1 MESEDDVNPLEKYLE
16 KGEGEQVEFKQ
27 TLNNEFK
34 IATTICSLA
43 NTRGG
48 ILLIGVKDDKTIAG
62 VDPEEEKYFLLK
74 AAEFHCRPPV
84 PLKVEELFITDE
96 YGGDQGEKVV
106 LKVTIQKSS
115 SKPHYAESK
124 KGKWI
129 AYLRQQDKTL
139 IAGDQA
145 VNIMEKDQDDD
156 VSLTYTKNEERLLSY
171 LQKNERIT
179 LKRYSDLVNISQ
191 RRARRE
197 LNDAL
202 GKGIIRILEHEKE
215 DYYVI

>member
-1 MESEDDVNPLEKYLE
+1 MENEEDLNPLKKYLK

-27 TLNNEFK
+27 TLNNGYK
-34 IATTICSLA
+34 IAKTICSLA
-43 NTRGG
+43 NTNGG

-84 PLKVEELFITDE
+84 TLKIEELSITDE
-96 YGGDQGEKVV
+96 SGDQEERVV
-106 LKVTIQKSS
+106 LKVTINKSS
-115 SKPHYAESK
+115 SKPHYAENK
-124 KGKWI
+124 KGKWT

-139 IAGDQA
+139 VAGHQA
-145 VNIMEKDQDDD
+145 VNIMEKAQDDD
-156 VSLTYTKNEERLLSY
+156 ISLTYTKNEERLLAY
-171 LQKNERIT
+171 LKKNEKIT
-179 LKRYSDLVNISQ
+179 LKKYSDLVNISQ

-202 GKGIIRILEHEKE
+202 FKGIVRVLQHEKI

>member
-1 MESEDDVNPLEKYLE
+1 MEDEDDIYPLKKYL
-16 KGEGEQVEFKQ
+16 KRGEGEQVEFKQ

-34 IATTICSLA
+34 IAKTICSLA
-43 NTRGG
+43 NTSGG

-74 AAEFHCRPPV
+74 AAEFRCRPPV
-84 PLKVEELFITDE
+84 PLKIEELSINDE
-96 YGGDQGEKVV
+96 HNSSEGKVV
-106 LKVTIQKSS
+106 LKVIIEKSS
-115 SKPHYAESK
+115 SKPHYAENK
-124 KGKWI
+124 KGNWI
-129 AYLRQQDKTL
+129 PYLRQLDKTL

-145 VNIMEKDQDDD
+145 VKIMKKNEDDD
-156 VSLTYTKNEERLLSY
+156 VSSEYTKNEKRLISY

-179 LKRYSDLVNISQ
+179 LKKYSDLVNISQ

-202 GKGIIRILEHEKE
+202 YKGVVRVLQHEKI